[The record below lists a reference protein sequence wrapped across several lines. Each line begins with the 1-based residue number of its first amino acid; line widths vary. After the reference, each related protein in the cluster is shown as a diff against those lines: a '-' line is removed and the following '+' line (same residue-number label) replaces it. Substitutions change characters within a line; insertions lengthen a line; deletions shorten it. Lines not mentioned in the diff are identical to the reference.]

1 MSHAG
6 KSESPSPEERDWK
19 EEAVDD
25 AGGNMRNLRV
35 FDRQR
40 GVGMESFGDIG
51 DSGSIIE

>member
-6 KSESPSPEERDWK
+6 KSASPSLEESDWK

-25 AGGNMRNLRV
+25 SGGNMHNLRV

-40 GVGMESFGDIG
+40 GVGMESFGNTG
-51 DSGSIIE
+51 E